1 MQTLEIISINFW
13 NILISLCNLV
23 VLYFILKKFLYK
35 PVQKVLKERQ
45 EKINESYARAESA
58 ESEANESKKL
68 WSEKLA
74 EVNAEA
80 DEILE
85 KAAENAKARSQTIVE
100 AGEAEAVRIRKQ
112 AEEDAVLTR
121 KKAEDSIRQEIVDI
135 SLALSEKIIEREVNK
150 EDHDALI
157 DEFISRIGDE
167 L

>member
-45 EKINESYARAESA
+45 EKIDESYARAESA
-58 ESEANESKKL
+58 ESEAAESKKL
-68 WSEKLA
+68 WAQKLA
-74 EVNAEA
+74 EVNSQA

-85 KAAENAKARSQTIVE
+85 KAAENAKARSRAIVE
-100 AGEAEAVRIRKQ
+100 AGEAEAVRIRAQ
-112 AEEDAVLTR
+112 AAEDAVLTR
-121 KKAEDSIRQEIVDI
+121 KKAEEDIRKEIVDV
-135 SLALSEKIIEREVNK
+135 SLALSEKILEREVNRD
-150 EDHDALI
+150 DHSALI
-157 DEFISRIGDE
+157 DEFISGIGED